1 MTAIAD
7 MIPAA
12 TKRRADFSILVITL
26 VWGLVEIRL
35 LNNTKTILKKDNYS
49 FAQKQKLNS
58 VLNLIRA
65 NSLGSGSQK
74 TWERSQYK
82 KPQSSSSGLM
92 EKLFTCCSQV
102 SVEFVASEK
111 KAHNL
116 ASISPQTGC

>member
-1 MTAIAD
+1 

-12 TKRRADFSILVITL
+12 TKRRADFIILVITL

-65 NSLGSGSQK
+65 NSLGSG
-74 TWERSQYK
+74 
-82 KPQSSSSGLM
+82 
-92 EKLFTCCSQV
+92 
-102 SVEFVASEK
+102 
-111 KAHNL
+111 
-116 ASISPQTGC
+116 